1 MQYELFIA
9 SRYMRSREKSRFI
22 SIVTFISIGGISVG
36 VAALIIVL
44 SVMNGFESD
53 IRKKIVGT
61 TSHITVSSFDRQ
73 GLHPDDSLYDK
84 ILGVK
89 GVVAASPVVQ
99 GKIAISSPYGS
110 DGVVVRGVDP
120 VKNKVVSDIHENM
133 IVGSFEFGDREKPG
147 IVLGVSLADNLNVNV
162 GDRVTVFSLN
172 EADFDPLTSRPVANH
187 YYVEGLFE
195 TGMYEYDGSL
205 VYMSLE
211 EAQWLF
217 GMGEQVSFIDVKTQ
231 NIYEAA
237 SIAKKIDNELG
248 YLYFASD
255 WSRTHKNLF
264 SWMTLEKWAMFL
276 ALSLIIAV
284 AGFNIISNL
293 IMIVL
298 EKKKDIGILRALG
311 AQRTAIRKIFI
322 IKGLMVGIIGLLSG
336 SILGL
341 FLCFLQNEYS
351 IISLPAEIY
360 FINKLPVKIDP
371 LDLIGIVGITLI
383 ITYIAS
389 LYPANRAASL
399 APAEVIRYE

>member
-1 MQYELFIA
+1 MQYEFFIA

-22 SIVTFISIGGISVG
+22 SIVTFISIGGIAVG

-53 IRKKIVGT
+53 IREKIVGT

-73 GLHPDDSLYDK
+73 GLQPNDSLYDK
-84 ILGVK
+84 IFSVE
-89 GVVAASPVVQ
+89 GVVGASPVVQ

-110 DGVVVRGVDP
+110 DGIVVRGVDP
-120 VKNKVVSDIHENM
+120 DRNKTVSDIRKSM
-133 IVGSFEFGDREKPG
+133 IVGSFEFGDQEKPG

-172 EADFDPLTSRPVANH
+172 EADFDPLTSRPVANY

-205 VYMSLE
+205 AYMALQ

-217 GMGEQVSFIDVKTQ
+217 GMGDQVSFIDVKTE
-231 NIYEAA
+231 NIYRAA
-237 SIAKKIDNELG
+237 SIAKKIDDNLG

-311 AQRTAIRKIFI
+311 AQRNSIRKIFI
-322 IKGLMVGIIGLLSG
+322 IKGLIVGIIGLLSG
-336 SILGL
+336 TTLGL
-341 FLCFLQNEYS
+341 FLCFLQNRYS

-371 LDLIGIVGITLI
+371 IDLLGIILITFI